1 MFSTAARTSAD
12 SPGNGRAQPA
22 HTSGSRHWTGGL
34 LYSNPEVR
42 EPTVKVTLERLPE
55 SRVQLQ
61 IEIDEERLE
70 KSLDSAYKRIAQ
82 KNRFPGFRP
91 GKAPRPI
98 VERAVGREGL
108 IREAL
113 DRLVPDAYNEAIETE
128 DVDAIGQPELAID
141 QFEPVKFTAI
151 VPVRPSVE
159 LNDYRAIRVEREP
172 AEVTPEMVQE
182 QLTLLQRRH
191 ATHVPVE
198 RPVQWD
204 DVLIAD
210 VNGEIDGDQ
219 FLQDD
224 NAEFPLRE
232 GQVLFLEGLAD
243 AFVGM
248 TKGETKEFTLPV
260 PEDFR
265 VERLQGK
272 DAAFTLHIREVK
284 EEKLPE
290 LDDEFA
296 AMINAEEFEN
306 FEALRARI
314 ESDLQK
320 SLEQDASTKQ
330 RNEAVDKLV
339 EVATLEYPKLLVEHE
354 IDHLIGEAT
363 GNDRAQ
369 YQSYLRTVGR
379 SEAEF
384 RETWREAAELRVRR
398 SLVLQRLQETEGLD
412 VSVEEVNEELDSL
425 VAPMGDDG
433 ERFRQMFASEEG
445 VATIRRNLLSRKTL
459 DRLAAIASG
468 ELEEEPKE

>member
-1 MFSTAARTSAD
+1 M
-12 SPGNGRAQPA
+12 
-22 HTSGSRHWTGGL
+22 
-34 LYSNPEVR
+34 
-42 EPTVKVTLERLPE
+42 KVTLERLPE

-159 LNDYRAIRVEREP
+159 LNDYRAIRVEREA

-210 VNGEIDGDQ
+210 VKGEIDGDQ

-320 SLEQDASTKQ
+320 SLEQDATTKQ

>member
-1 MFSTAARTSAD
+1 M
-12 SPGNGRAQPA
+12 
-22 HTSGSRHWTGGL
+22 
-34 LYSNPEVR
+34 
-42 EPTVKVTLERLPE
+42 KVTLERLPE

-159 LNDYRAIRVEREP
+159 LNDYRAIRVEREA

-210 VNGEIDGDQ
+210 VKGEIDGDQ

-320 SLEQDASTKQ
+320 SLEQDATTKQ

-425 VAPMGDDG
+425 VAPMGDDD

>member
-1 MFSTAARTSAD
+1 M
-12 SPGNGRAQPA
+12 
-22 HTSGSRHWTGGL
+22 
-34 LYSNPEVR
+34 
-42 EPTVKVTLERLPE
+42 KVTLERLPE

-61 IEIDEERLE
+61 IEIDEDRLE
-70 KSLDSAYKRIAQ
+70 RSLDSAYKRIAQ

-91 GKAPRPI
+91 GKAPRTI
-98 VERAVGREGL
+98 VERAVGRQGL

-128 DVDAIGQPELAID
+128 DVDAIGQPELEID
-141 QFEPVKFTAI
+141 QLEPVKFTAI
-151 VPVRPSVE
+151 VPVRPKVE
-159 LNDYRAIRVEREP
+159 LNDYASIRVERD
-172 AEVTPEMVQE
+172 AADVTDEMVTE

-191 ATHVPVE
+191 ATHIPVD

-210 VNGEIDGDQ
+210 VKGEVDGDQ
-219 FLQDD
+219 FLEDE

-232 GQVLFLEGLAD
+232 GQVLFLDGLAE

-248 TKGETKEFTLPV
+248 AKGETKELTIAI

-272 DAAFTLHIREVK
+272 DAKFTLHIREVK

-306 FEALRARI
+306 FAALRTRI
-314 ESDLQK
+314 EGDLKK
-320 SLEQDASTKQ
+320 SLEDNANTKL

-339 EVATLEYPKLLVEHE
+339 EVATIEYPKLLVEHE

-363 GNDRAQ
+363 GNDKAQ
-369 YQSYLRTVGR
+369 YQNYLRTVGR

-384 RETWREAAELRVRR
+384 RETWREAADLRVRR
-398 SLVLQRLQETEGLD
+398 SLVLQQLQEAEGLD
-412 VSVEEVNEELDSL
+412 VSAEEIDQELDSL
-425 VAPMGDDG
+425 VAPMGDDA

-459 DRLAAIASG
+459 DRLAAIATG
-468 ELEEEPKE
+468 EQQEEPKE